1 MLYQLNY
8 IPYNIYIYTVMLL
21 YFFLELKNRIILIT
35 LTWSTIFII
44 CYNYKEILLYII
56 IKPSINT
63 TFTLNKIYF
72 ITTNVTEIFNT
83 YIYLANFISN
93 KIIYFFFLMHFFL
106 FINTGL
112 YKFEISIIKKIIL
125 VYIILSM
132 FSLIFLYYI
141 ILPTS
146 WNFFFNFQD
155 IIFNNQLNLYFEAK
169 LSEYLNF
176 FINLNKLTTIVSQ
189 IFTIVFIYINN
200 TQNYLKFIKEK
211 KKFIFFFLFLI
222 TTLITPPDIFSQLFL
237 GSFINIIYEI
247 FILVSL
253 YINLIN
259 KVTH

>member
-1 MLYQLNY
+1 
-8 IPYNIYIYTVMLL
+8 MLL
-21 YFFLELKNRIILIT
+21 YFFLELKNRIILMT

-63 TFTLNKIYF
+63 TFKFNKIYF

-93 KIIYFFFLMHFFL
+93 KIIFFFFLMHFIL

-112 YKFEISIIKKIIL
+112 YKFEIYIIKKIIL
-125 VYIILSM
+125 IYIILSI
-132 FSLIFLYYI
+132 SSIIFLYYI
-141 ILPTS
+141 ILPIS

-155 IIFNNQLNLYFEAK
+155 IISNNQLNLYFEAK

-176 FINLNKLTTIVSQ
+176 FVTLHKLSSLLSQ
-189 IFTIVFIYINN
+189 IFTIIFIYINSN
-200 TQNYLKFIKEK
+200 QNYLKFIKEK
-211 KKFIFFFLFLI
+211 KKIIFFFLFLI
-222 TTLITPPDIFSQLFL
+222 TTLITPPDVFSQLIL

-247 FILVSL
+247 FIVISL
-253 YINLIN
+253 YINLIS
-259 KVTH
+259 KVNH